1 MDLAIPDK
9 KPECSQQMEQPCAPE
24 EPETGQ
30 GLKETV
36 EEIFVQ
42 DEDAEQT
49 SLSSHHD
56 THKQEIDENEVSETQ
71 IFINEDIQ
79 KNRRLV

>member
-1 MDLAIPDK
+1 M
-9 KPECSQQMEQPCAPE
+9 
-24 EPETGQ
+24 
-30 GLKETV
+30 
-36 EEIFVQ
+36 Q

-79 KNRRLV
+79 KQETSRVSDWSKI

>member
-1 MDLAIPDK
+1 M
-9 KPECSQQMEQPCAPE
+9 
-24 EPETGQ
+24 
-30 GLKETV
+30 
-36 EEIFVQ
+36 Q

-49 SLSSHHD
+49 SHHD

-79 KNRRLV
+79 KQETSIVSDCSTIQDLMDLDGGYER

>member
-1 MDLAIPDK
+1 MT
-9 KPECSQQMEQPCAPE
+9 M
-24 EPETGQ
+24 
-30 GLKETV
+30 
-36 EEIFVQ
+36 EIFVQ

-79 KNRRLV
+79 KQETSIVSDSQFRI